1 MPPKP
6 KNDQASLKALKADL
20 KEKNI
25 RNLYVFHGEE
35 AYLRDYYLGRL
46 RELLLEP
53 GMETFNL
60 KTLEGKEVDAR
71 EIIRAADC
79 LPMMAQHTLVVVRDY
94 DLFKAKEADREALM
108 AYFADLP
115 DYLCLVFVY
124 DVIPYKP
131 DARTKLA
138 ASLKDHGLAVEF
150 PRQQQGDL
158 VDWIVRRFKATGH
171 DIDSEQAK
179 YLIFLCG
186 DLMHN
191 LASEIGK
198 IGAYAKAR
206 RITRADIDAV
216 ATRQLDAVVFQLTDA
231 LSARNYDRAMATL
244 SDLLHMQEVPYV
256 ILGAMGKYLRQLY
269 AARVALE
276 SRRSADDLAALWKMH
291 PYPCSKLMSAAQR
304 VSLAWCREALR
315 AAARAD
321 LALKSTGAAPKDVLT
336 DLVLG
341 LAYG

>member
-1 MPPKP
+1 MPPK
-6 KNDQASLKALKADL
+6 KSDQSSLKTLKAQL
-20 KEKNI
+20 KAKEI
-25 RNLYVFHGEE
+25 GSLYLFHGEE
-35 AYLRDYYLGRL
+35 AYLRDYYLDRL

-53 GMETFNL
+53 GTETFNL
-60 KTLEGKEVDAR
+60 KTLEGKETSVRDILATC
-71 EIIRAADC
+71 DC
-79 LPMMAQHTLVVVRDY
+79 LPMLAQRTLVLVRDF
-94 DLFKAKEADREALM
+94 DLYKAGEADRESLM
-108 AYFADLP
+108 AYFDDLP

-131 DARTKLA
+131 DARTKLH
-138 ASLKDHGLAVEF
+138 ASVKDHGLVVEF
-150 PRQQQGDL
+150 PRQEQGDL

-198 IGAYAKAR
+198 IGAYAKER
-206 RITRADIDAV
+206 RVTRQDIDAV
-216 ATRQLDAVVFQLTDA
+216 ATRQLDAVVFQLTDH

-244 SDLLHMQEVPYV
+244 ADLLHMQEVPYV

-291 PYPCSKLMSAAQR
+291 PYPASKLMSAAQR
-304 VSLAWCREALR
+304 VDLAWCRTALGK
-315 AAARAD
+315 AAQAD
-321 LALKSTGAAPKDVLT
+321 LALKSSATRPQDVLT
-336 DLVLG
+336 DLVLS
-341 LAYG
+341 LAHG